1 MRTMEAPGRGKGP
14 RGLDQAQVS
23 SVYSG
28 RSWESPDLLFIVMMF
43 TREPLKPEYGARGSL
58 CSVVD
63 SDAGVKPG
71 TVNKGNWGSRAGLET
86 MPTQPAP
93 NMSTLTLFD
102 AERAASQESLG
113 RAALG
118 WDSWAETVASMP
130 EIQRQAGG
138 ARPGWLALEVQ
149 SCAGARRNA
158 QWFWE
163 WRARRSVTQSPFTT
177 RPAAQWAVRA
187 AHSPEL
193 PRAPPPRLRAACCGP
208 RLTRSSPQVA
218 TVKQDGSGA
227 L

>member
-1 MRTMEAPGRGKGP
+1 
-14 RGLDQAQVS
+14 
-23 SVYSG
+23 
-28 RSWESPDLLFIVMMF
+28 MMF

-93 NMSTLTLFD
+93 NISTLAHFD
-102 AERAASQESLG
+102 AERAASQEGLG
-113 RAALG
+113 RALG

-149 SCAGARRNA
+149 GCARARRNA

-163 WRARRSVTQSPFTT
+163 WRARRSLTQSPFTT

-187 AHSPEL
+187 ADSPE
-193 PRAPPPRLRAACCGP
+193 PPWAPPPGLRAACCGP
-208 RLTRSSPQVA
+208 RLTRNSPHVA
-218 TVKQDGSGA
+218 NSEAGWKRSPLRAVLSLEPRPGFLRPESCLSIPTRVPGLPPVNGN
-227 L
+227 